1 MLQPFSLLNR
11 RARIAALAIASALA
25 LAACGGGGGGGDD
38 DDDGGGGGGEQ
49 RAGVYASGR
58 VEGYGSVV
66 INGVHYDHASAT
78 VRDEDG
84 NTVNSAYLRLGTV
97 VDVVGG
103 PISVDA
109 AGVPRSTASELRF
122 ASQIR
127 GPVTALGADTMT
139 VLGQT
144 VSLSAITVFEGFAGG
159 RAGLDVGDLVE
170 VSGFLDAEAGTYAA
184 SRVEYEDHL
193 NGYRLQGRVAN
204 LDTGAQTFTIGAATV
219 SYAAVAAGDRPS
231 LENGLLVRALL
242 QTTQQSGAWVA
253 TELRDTRREV
263 EDVEAAEVEGYV
275 SGFTSLAE
283 FQVDGLPVDAS
294 GAGVDFEGGSSAGV
308 GDGVRVEVEGEILDG
323 VLVARKVEFED
334 DDEDDDK
341 FEVSGLI
348 ESINLLAQ
356 TFVVQGVTVEFAGAT
371 LEGGTLLNLQTGAR
385 VEVEGG
391 LTDSGAQLDAS
402 VIRFDD

>member
-1 MLQPFSLLNR
+1 MLQPFSVLNR
-11 RARIAALAIASALA
+11 RARTAALAFASALA
-25 LAACGGGGGGGDD
+25 LVACGGGGGGGD

-66 INGVHYDHASAT
+66 VNGVHYDHASAT

-109 AGVPRSTASELRF
+109 SGVPRSTASELRF

-127 GPVTALGADTMT
+127 GPVTALGADSMT

-144 VSLSAITVFEGFAGG
+144 VSLSAITVFEGFTGG

-170 VSGFLDAEAGTYAA
+170 VSGFLDAGTGAYAA
-184 SRVEYEDHL
+184 SRVEFEDHL

-204 LDTGAQTFTIGAATV
+204 LNTGAQTFTIGGATI
-219 SYAAVAAGDRPS
+219 SYAAVASGDRPP

-253 TELRDTRREV
+253 TELRDSRREV

-275 SGFTSLAE
+275 SGFASLAE

-294 GAGVDFEGGSSAGV
+294 GAGVDFEDGSSAGV
-308 GDGVRVEVEGEILDG
+308 VDGVRVEVEGEILDG

-334 DDEDDDK
+334 DDDDEDK